1 MKRQV
6 SPSRRL
12 IEQTKAILRL
22 RDFLK
27 NEVGLKVELSARD
40 LREILSYIKTK
51 AKQKRKLCLNDR

>member
-6 SPSRRL
+6 SPPKRL
-12 IEQTKAILRL
+12 VEQTKAILRL

-51 AKQKRKLCLNDR
+51 AKQKR

>member
-1 MKRQV
+1 MKKQV
-6 SPSRRL
+6 SPPKRL

-40 LREILSYIKTK
+40 LREILSCIETK
-51 AKQKRKLCLNDR
+51 AKQKRKLALNNR